1 MQNYIVDR
9 SGCRWNV
16 RRTCTDTPG
25 RAYAAQRQCGH
36 ESDILP
42 GIVGFYAESL
52 SDIRHKLGVAA

>member
-16 RRTCTDTPG
+16 RRTCTDMLG
-25 RAYAAQRQCGH
+25 RAYAAQRHCDDQ
-36 ESDILP
+36 SDILP

-52 SDIRHKLGVAA
+52 TDIRHKLGVAA